1 LSIISKKS
9 RYAFHGLAYISK
21 FSNGSP
27 VPFDEVMVYLKEY
40 SSGLT
45 LSRGYIAKI
54 FQGVSRAGMLEAV
67 PGPSGGYRLARD
79 PAEIRMLDV
88 VEAIDGPLLTNCCV
102 LSVGG
107 CPREGSCGVKGFIHD
122 CEMIFYEFLSSSTV
136 ASLTAR
142 MTFPE
147 RSAIHPEA
155 RSRAAQGK
163 KTLLRVRG

>member
-27 VPFDEVMVYLKEY
+27 VPFDEVMAYLVDY

-79 PAEIRMLDV
+79 PEQIRMIDV
-88 VEAIDGPLLTNCCV
+88 VEALDGPLMTNCCV

-107 CPREGSCGVKGFIHD
+107 CPRQTTCGVKGFIHD
-122 CEMIFYEFLSSSTV
+122 CEMIFYEFLAANTV
-136 ASLTAR
+136 ASLTER
-142 MTFPE
+142 MTFPDRAAMRPDHRG
-147 RSAIHPEA
+147 RSA
-155 RSRAAQGK
+155 QGRR
-163 KTLLRVRG
+163 TLLRVRG